1 MAGSSVLDQLSLD
14 TVLLH
19 HEENTAEVFLGKD
32 IAGGGS
38 GVVGL
43 LYNEELYVLES

>member
-1 MAGSSVLDQLSLD
+1 MAGSSVPDQLSLD
-14 TVLLH
+14 AVLLH
-19 HEENTAEVFLGKD
+19 REEDTAEVFLGKD